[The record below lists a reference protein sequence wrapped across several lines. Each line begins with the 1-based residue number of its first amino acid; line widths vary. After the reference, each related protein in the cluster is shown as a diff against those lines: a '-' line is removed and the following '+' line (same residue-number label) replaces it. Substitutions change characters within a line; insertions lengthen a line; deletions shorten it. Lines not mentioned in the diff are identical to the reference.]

1 MSLLLSASTNPPQS
15 KDLLDYI
22 HCDVMDGKFV
32 SSKTIDHRVVDKIN
46 KITHK
51 PLDVH
56 LMVQK
61 PWRVV
66 GKYIKNGADIVS
78 VHYEAFDSSKLL
90 QKTLCKIRRKGAF
103 ASIVIN
109 PNTQIAD
116 IEPFLPYCDM
126 VLVMSVEPGKSGQT
140 FIPQTLQKLEELQK
154 VIKKQG
160 INLVVE
166 VDGGVNLD
174 NAPELKSLGANI
186 IVMGMALYS
195 SENKLQL
202 VEQIHNL

>member
-1 MSLLLSASTNPPQS
+1 M
-15 KDLLDYI
+15 
-22 HCDVMDGKFV
+22 
-32 SSKTIDHRVVDKIN
+32 
-46 KITHK
+46 
-51 PLDVH
+51 
-56 LMVQK
+56 
-61 PWRVV
+61 
-66 GKYIKNGADIVS
+66 
-78 VHYEAFDSSKLL
+78 
-90 QKTLCKIRRKGAF
+90 
-103 ASIVIN
+103 
-109 PNTQIAD
+109 
-116 IEPFLPYCDM
+116 
-126 VLVMSVEPGKSGQT
+126 MSVEPGKSGQT
-140 FIPQTLQKLEELQK
+140 VIPQTLQKLEELQK